1 MTRNLASDS
10 LSPLKGAVAAP
21 LWVLPETRRGG
32 HFRALNHHRSQDTV
46 EDEWGSIYTE
56 EGSLPVVRGESD
68 KQGRRESGSQIESEA
83 ASRAA
88 LTSASF
94 IFCLEK
100 KKKSIF
106 VHSRLA

>member
-1 MTRNLASDS
+1 M
-10 LSPLKGAVAAP
+10 AAP

-56 EGSLPVVRGESD
+56 EGSLPVVRGGGGGGESD

-83 ASRAA
+83 VSRAA

-100 KKKSIF
+100 KKKASLFIL
-106 VHSRLA
+106 VLHEK